1 MTTAALL
8 WAGITLA
15 AAAVALRTR
24 QSPMER
30 PLPTAVAVGGVFGLV
45 AVAVGLQWRA
55 QAVVVVLMT
64 VGLAGLLLRWR
75 ALVAEDNLAP
85 GVGGNR
91 LLGRTGTVVTP
102 VAPGDRSGTVR
113 LGAETWPAT
122 ATAGT
127 SLPEGHPVTVVAVE
141 GIHLVVR
148 SAQPDP
154 VHTPHDVAE
163 PDPGG

>member
-1 MTTAALL
+1 M
-8 WAGITLA
+8 
-15 AAAVALRTR
+15 
-24 QSPMER
+24 
-30 PLPTAVAVGGVFGLV
+30 
-45 AVAVGLQWRA
+45 
-55 QAVVVVLMT
+55 
-64 VGLAGLLLRWR
+64 RWR

-122 ATAGT
+122 ATADT
-127 SLPEGHPVTVVAVE
+127 SLPEGHTVTVVAVE